1 MSPQN
6 YRFNPVHEQVY
17 KQLASGTIGKVIS
30 VHFEWMLDTVHGAD
44 YFRRWHRLKEKS
56 GGLMVHKSGHH
67 FDLVSRPLC
76 YAGRLHQGICLLIE
90 DVPLFLLARSI
101 GGFNPRPNG
110 FSGWVNLDSTET
122 RMENPQVGLEI
133 TSELSDR
140 NKPRGIRLL
149 CISMRIRS

>member
-1 MSPQN
+1 MTTDVEKSKAILRAVKETGNHLTVTFVSHPSGILPHMDLPLKYCLISQN

-67 FDLVSRPLC
+67 FDLVSRLR
-76 YAGRLHQGICLLIE
+76 A
-90 DVPLFLLARSI
+90 V
-101 GGFNPRPNG
+101 
-110 FSGWVNLDSTET
+110 
-122 RMENPQVGLEI
+122 
-133 TSELSDR
+133 
-140 NKPRGIRLL
+140 
-149 CISMRIRS
+149 